1 MTVARTASIGGQV
14 SGRRPL
20 PTWRHLIAL
29 LSRLQD
35 DERER
40 NPTQQSKSAH
50 GGGLDKECEQFIR
63 EHERQVLNYL
73 WRMTGEEQ
81 ASYDL
86 SQEVFLRAWRH
97 FDTIRRYDRPHSWL
111 YRVATNLALS
121 YIRSRSVRL
130 GALQSEDTDSEPFA
144 ADPASQLAE
153 SDHVRLTLLRLPAK
167 RRAALVLREVYGL
180 SVGEIAEVLR
190 TSDAS
195 VRMALHRARLQFRT
209 AYRRE
214 EANGYDA

>member
-1 MTVARTASIGGQV
+1 MTVARTAPIGGQIW
-14 SGRRPL
+14 GRRPL

-35 DERER
+35 GEREKDQ
-40 NPTQQSKSAH
+40 TQHGQSSQRGA
-50 GGGLDKECEQFIR
+50 LDRECEQFIR

-81 ASYDL
+81 AAYDL

-121 YIRSRSVRL
+121 YIRNRSVRL
-130 GALQSEDTDSEPFA
+130 GALQPEDAGSEPFV

-167 RRAALVLREVYGL
+167 RRAALVLREVYGF
-180 SVGEIAEVLR
+180 SVGEIAEILR

-195 VRMALHRARLQFRT
+195 VRMALSRARLQFRA

-214 EANGYDA
+214 GSGHEA